1 MIKGINARKILLKS
15 GRIIDPFSKK
25 TFNGDLLI
33 ESGKISKISDSIS
46 TKGKDYKVIDC
57 KGLVVTHGF
66 CDMHVHF
73 REPGREDKETLESG
87 SYSALAGG
95 FTQVCTMANTNPVID
110 SPEHIHYIV
119 SKSQKLPIDIFPIGA
134 VSKGMKGEELTEMLL
149 MQKNGAIAFSDDG
162 VPIQNAQ
169 FMKLALTY
177 SKMLNVPIM
186 NHAED
191 IFLRNDG
198 VMNASSTSNNLGLK
212 GNTSLGEAVMVYR
225 DLLLAES
232 LNSKLHLLHLSTK
245 EAVDL
250 LKQFKS
256 KKQLITA
263 EVSPHHLYFV
273 DEDIDSF
280 DTNLKV
286 APPVRS
292 KKDRKALIEGIKSG
306 LIDCIATDHAPHTL
320 EDKETTFNE
329 AAFGMIGLESCFGV
343 VNKVLVKENGMS
355 LKSLIEKITVN
366 PRKVMNLE
374 TNLFAPGS
382 KAQITIFDPNEKW
395 KFENSHILSKSSN
408 SPFIGKD
415 LVGKVKFVISKNQ
428 FFTL

>member
-366 PRKVMNLE
+366 PRRVMNLE
-374 TNLFAPGS
+374 TNLFAKGS

-395 KFENSHILSKSSN
+395 KFKNSHILSKSSN

>member
-33 ESGKISKISDSIS
+33 ESGKISKISDFIS
-46 TKGKDYKVIDC
+46 TKGKDYKVINC

-374 TNLFAPGS
+374 TNLFATGS

-395 KFENSHILSKSSN
+395 KFKNSHILSKSSN

>member
-46 TKGKDYKVIDC
+46 TKGKDYKVINC

-119 SKSQKLPIDIFPIGA
+119 SKSQKLPIDIFPIGS

-232 LNSKLHLLHLSTK
+232 LKSKLHLLHLSTK

-374 TNLFAPGS
+374 TNLFATGS

-395 KFENSHILSKSSN
+395 KFKNSHILSKSSN

>member
-374 TNLFAPGS
+374 TNLFDIGS

-395 KFENSHILSKSSN
+395 KFQNSHILSKSSN